1 MSDDLLIPAHP
12 FTWPTARSLGVRRSD
27 LDEAVADGRV
37 VRLLRGVYARA
48 ELDLTPWTRAAA
60 ARLVISEH
68 SVVRDR
74 TAAWIWG
81 VDCFAY
87 AELDGTPPIETC
99 VLRGHEPTEREQVAG
114 ITRDL
119 LPDDWVE
126 LDGLRVT
133 TPVRTAL
140 DLGCSLRPHDALGA
154 MDALMRAHNF
164 SHGDLRVLL
173 RRYRGRRGVVQL
185 RWLVAEVDPRA
196 ESQPESWL
204 RWFIV
209 EWGLPRPE
217 PQVWVTVAGTSYR
230 LDLAYPRAR
239 IAVEYDGEEF
249 HSSPEQRE
257 RDDARRAALRA
268 AGWIVIVVSK
278 EALAPEQRERWLTEL
293 AEALRSRRVRPR
305 PDATR
310 TIHDSSRTTHHSSR
324 FTHDSARFTH
334 DSR

>member
-1 MSDDLLIPAHP
+1 MSDDLLFPDHP
-12 FTWPTARSLGVRRSD
+12 FTWPTVRTLGYRRSD
-27 LDEAVADGRV
+27 LDEAVADGRL

-48 ELDLTPWTRAAA
+48 ELELTPWVRAAA

-81 VDCFAY
+81 VDCHAY
-87 AELDGTPPIETC
+87 AEHDGAPPIETC
-99 VLRGHEPTEREQVAG
+99 VLRGHEPTERQQVAG
-114 ITRDL
+114 NTRDL
-119 LPDDWVE
+119 LPEDWVE

-133 TPVRTAL
+133 TPLRTAL

-154 MDALMRAHNF
+154 MDALMRGQGF
-164 SHGDLRVLL
+164 SHGDMRTLL

-209 EWGLPRPE
+209 EWGLARPE
-217 PQVWVTVAGTSYR
+217 PQVWVSVAGTSYR
-230 LDLAYPRAR
+230 VDLGYPRAR

-257 RDDARRAALRA
+257 HDELRRTALRA
-268 AGWIVIVVSK
+268 AGWIVIVVRK
-278 EALAPEQRERWLTEL
+278 EDLSPERREVWLTEL
-293 AEALRSRRVRPR
+293 AEALRSRQVR
-305 PDATR
+305 A
-310 TIHDSSRTTHHSSR
+310 
-324 FTHDSARFTH
+324 
-334 DSR
+334 